1 MARRRPHRDTHVPL
15 RSAAFTRVE
24 SDPGGD
30 WYVRSVSGAAAAKD
44 YRCPGCDQ
52 IIVRGTAHVVVW
64 SAEEHG
70 SLADRRHWH
79 IPCWDARHRRRP
91 GRR

>member
-1 MARRRPHRDTHVPL
+1 MVRRRPERGHHVPL

-24 SDPGGD
+24 SGPDGD
-30 WYVRSVSGAAAAKD
+30 WYVRTVTGTAAAKD

-52 IIVRGTAHVVVW
+52 VIARGIAHVVVW

-79 IPCWDARHRRRP
+79 SPCWAARLRRRP
-91 GRR
+91 GRH